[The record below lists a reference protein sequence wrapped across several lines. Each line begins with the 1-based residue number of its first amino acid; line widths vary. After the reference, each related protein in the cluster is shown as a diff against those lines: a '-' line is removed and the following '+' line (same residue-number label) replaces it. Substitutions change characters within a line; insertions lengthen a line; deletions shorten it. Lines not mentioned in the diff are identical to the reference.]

1 MASPRRPG
9 LEDETAVIVYQEQI
23 RLILAH
29 TAVGTAAATFFAI
42 LLASQLGRGALG
54 VSLAPWLIVG
64 WVVLKVAVVIPRIV
78 HASVCRRRLEAGGAP
93 PYRWTVPLLA
103 LDGAVWGLGGAY
115 LMTFSGHIVSVVAS
129 VLCCVACVA
138 TFGLQVRATAAA
150 AYVAPMLGPVSAALL
165 WRGDDV
171 GLIGGVGLAMFLGLL
186 LSTSIRW
193 QHRMAEVIQLRLATE
208 RISQERAQ
216 ALELAERH
224 SAAKDRFLAVVS
236 HELRT
241 PLHGILGLVQIA
253 RHDLPKDQALLHYRL
268 ELIEEA
274 ARHQERMVSDLLD
287 ISAIEAGR
295 LELQRQPV
303 HLARELAL
311 LRETWRSR
319 AEEIGLRLLI
329 AVDPGVGEWVVGDAV
344 RLVQVLNNLVG
355 NAFKF
360 TPLGGQV
367 SLTARRAAPD
377 VVRFDV
383 ADTGRGIAAGDVER
397 IFEAF
402 VQVADGAG
410 SRPHGVGLG
419 LAISRE
425 LARAMGGDLTC
436 ASDVGRGA
444 TFVFTARLPVA
455 EEPFAPQQDAS
466 SGRDARRLGNGK
478 TVVVVDDDS
487 SSLLVAT
494 TVLRKLDCEVEEF
507 RDGASALRRL
517 LSAQRR
523 PDLVVLDWDMPGI
536 DGGHAAEA
544 IRKFEREQGL
554 PRLPLL
560 TLSANAPATFAAA
573 ALAAGMDDV
582 LLKPCAPAEL
592 AASVV
597 RHLRGGAAAVPAAK
611 AGH

>member
-1 MASPRRPG
+1 MTLHRRPQ
-9 LEDETAVIVYQEQI
+9 LDDETVAIIYSEQI

-29 TAVGTAAATFFAI
+29 TAVGTGLATLFAI
-42 LLASQLGRGALG
+42 LLASKLGHGALG
-54 VSLAPWLIVG
+54 VVLPPALVLG
-64 WVVLKVAVVIPRIV
+64 WMVLKVAVVVPRIV
-78 HASVCRRRLEAGGAP
+78 HAVVCKRRQAEGGEP

-103 LDGAVWGLGGAY
+103 VDGAVWGLGGAY
-115 LMTFSGHIVSVVAS
+115 MMGFSGEAATVVSA

-138 TFGLQVRATAAA
+138 TFGLQVRASAAA
-150 AYVAPMLGPVSAALL
+150 AYVAPMLGPVCLAMLA
-165 WRGDDV
+165 RGDDV
-171 GLIGGVGLAMFLGLL
+171 GFIGGVGLALFLGLL
-186 LSTSIRW
+186 VTTSVRW

-208 RISQERAQ
+208 RISQERAA

-224 SAAKDRFLAVVS
+224 SATKDRFLAVVS

-253 RHDLPKDQALLHYRL
+253 RHDVPKDQALLHYRL

-295 LELQRQPV
+295 LELQRRPV

-319 AEEIGLRLLI
+319 ADEIGLRLLI
-329 AVDPGVGEWVVGDAV
+329 SVDPNVGDWVVGDAV
-344 RLVQVLNNLVG
+344 RLAQVLNNLVG

-367 SLTARRAAPD
+367 ALSARRVAPD
-377 VVRFDV
+377 QVRFEV
-383 ADTGRGIAAGDVER
+383 ADSGRGIAPEDVER
-397 IFEAF
+397 IFDAF
-402 VQVADGAG
+402 VQLSDGAG

-436 ASDVGRGA
+436 SSDLGRGA
-444 TFVFTARLPVA
+444 TFVFTAQLPVA
-455 EEPFAPQQDAS
+455 AAPPAEGGLES
-466 SGRDARRLGNGK
+466 RPALRRLGSGK

-494 TVLRKLDCEVEEF
+494 TVLRRLGCEVEEF
-507 RDGASALRRL
+507 RDGATALRRL
-517 LSAQRR
+517 LTGSTR
-523 PDLVVLDWDMPGI
+523 PHLVILDWDLPGV
-536 DGGHAAEA
+536 DGGRAAQL
-544 IRKFEREQGL
+544 IRDFERLNGL
-554 PRLPLL
+554 PRLPIVA
-560 TLSANAPATFAAA
+560 LSANASAAFAQT
-573 ALAAGMDDV
+573 ALASGMDDF
-582 LLKPCAPAEL
+582 LLKPCMPSELSAVVERYLLQEAPAE
-592 AASVV
+592 AA
-597 RHLRGGAAAVPAAK
+597 
-611 AGH
+611 

>member
-1 MASPRRPG
+1 VSP
-9 LEDETAVIVYQEQI
+9 
-23 RLILAH
+23 
-29 TAVGTAAATFFAI
+29 
-42 LLASQLGRGALG
+42 LLVVA
-54 VSLAPWLIVG
+54 
-64 WVVLKVAVVIPRIV
+64 WVLLKVAVVIPRII
-78 HASVCRRRLEAGGAP
+78 HASLCKRALAAGDEP
-93 PYRWTVPLLA
+93 PYRLTVPLLA
-103 LDGAVWGLGGAY
+103 VDGIVWGLGGAY
-115 LMTFSGHIVSVVAS
+115 LMTFSGEVATVVSA

-150 AYVAPMLGPVSAALL
+150 AYVGPMLGPVCAALL

-171 GLIGGVGLAMFLGLL
+171 GLIGGSGLALFLGLL
-186 LSTSIRW
+186 VATSIRW

-208 RISQERAQ
+208 HISQERAQ

-253 RHDLPKDQALLHYRL
+253 RHDVPRDQALLHYRL

-295 LELQRQPV
+295 LELQHQPV
-303 HLARELAL
+303 HLARELGL
-311 LRETWRSR
+311 LRESWRSR

-344 RLVQVLNNLVG
+344 RLVQVLNNLVS

-367 SLTARRAAPD
+367 SLTARREAPD
-377 VVRFDV
+377 VVRFEV
-383 ADTGRGIAAGDVER
+383 ADTGRGISAGDVER

-402 VQVADGAG
+402 VQVADSAG

-425 LARAMGGDLTC
+425 LSRAMGGDLVC
-436 ASDVGRGA
+436 NSDVGRGA

-455 EEPFAPQQDAS
+455 DAPFAPPQDATER
-466 SGRDARRLGNGK
+466 RDARRLGSGK

-494 TVLRKLDCEVEEF
+494 TVLRKLGCDVEEF

-517 LSAQRR
+517 LTSAKR
-523 PDLVVLDWDMPGI
+523 PHLVILDWDMPGI

-544 IRKFEREQGL
+544 IRRYELEHGL

-560 TLSANAPATFAAA
+560 TLSANAPSTFSAA
-573 ALAAGMDDV
+573 ALQAGMDDV
-582 LLKPCAPAEL
+582 LLKPCTPGEL
-592 AASVV
+592 AAAIM
-597 RHLRGGAAAVPAAK
+597 RHLRGNAAQSAAARADEAR
-611 AGH
+611 H